1 MSTATPPTT
10 FIERPALVMERTFST
25 SDFGALYLQWFDSVH
40 RWVRAFGGPAADI
53 EDLTQEVFVVVQR
66 KLARFDGQNVGGWLY
81 TITRRT
87 VSDYR
92 RRWWFRRIFMRPR
105 DVSLDAIEQHG
116 FSSEQELD
124 RKREHARFYRLVEK
138 MNPKWRDSFVLFEVL
153 GYRGDEIAALRQLP
167 PATIRIHLHRARKE
181 FMDLLAKEVQS

>member
-1 MSTATPPTT
+1 VRAGPSPTAL
-10 FIERPALVMERTFST
+10 IEPAALVMKPTVSA
-25 SDFGALYLQWFDSVH
+25 SDFGALYNQWFDAVH

-81 TITRRT
+81 AITRRT

-105 DVSLDAIEQHG
+105 SVSLEAIEQHG
-116 FSSEQELD
+116 STSEQVLD
-124 RKREHARFYRLVEK
+124 RKQQQARFYRLVDK

-153 GYRGDEIAALRQLP
+153 GYSGDEIAALREVP
-167 PATIRIHLHRARKE
+167 SATIRTHLHRARKE
-181 FMDLLAKEVQS
+181 FMDLLAKELES